1 MSKVNLIIQR
11 EYLTR
16 VKKKS
21 FIIMSIIGPLL
32 IAALLIVPTWLATQQ
47 EDIQNIEVIDETGLF
62 IRKLKN
68 TEELKFN
75 YEFRTLKEA
84 QDDLINGGPFT
95 AVLHIPHVVV
105 TLPKTVQIFYEE
117 KPSNS
122 SLEYMEEQIAK
133 VIENKKLEDQFNL
146 SLDQISGLRPRVEIV
161 PNKISETGETQETG
175 GTLAAGVGFVLA
187 FFIYMFIFMFGV
199 QVMRGVIEEKTSR
212 IVEVIISSVKPFQL
226 MIGKIVG
233 ITLVS
238 FTQITIMIILTAG
251 IVIGAQQ
258 IFKTDITKAKVEQI
272 KQVENFNPEAEQNLK
287 SEKLDSKNGFVERLN
302 DRISRINFPLVL
314 GCFLF
319 YFMGGYLLYGS
330 LFAAIGSAVDN
341 ETDTQQFM
349 FPVTVPLIAAI
360 AIAQAAI
367 ENPDGPLAF
376 WASIIPFTSPIIMMV
391 RVPVG
396 VEAWELLLSMS
407 ILLLSF
413 LGSTWMAAKI
423 YRTGILMYGKKVNF
437 KELGKWLTHKS

>member
-233 ITLVS
+233 IALVA